1 MADKKI
7 TALSD
12 IGSSVSSVDLL
23 HIIDD
28 PNGNPVNKKMSI
40 ANLFNYIPTFIA
52 MSDAVDSITE
62 NESTVSNTT
71 SITTISTTS
80 ASGSFTFADG
90 VQGQIKVITMLAHGG
105 GGNDATVN
113 PANLAGGSS
122 IAFTGVGNA
131 VVLVYITSQWFVV
144 SNYGCTIT

>member
-52 MSDAVDSITE
+52 MSDAVDSIS
-62 NESTVSNTT
+62 ESDSAVSNTT
-71 SITTISTTS
+71 SITTISTGS
-80 ASGSFTFADG
+80 ASGTFTFADG
-90 VQGQIKVITMLAHGG
+90 VQGQIKVIVMLADGG
-105 GGNDATVN
+105 YDATIN

-122 IAFTGVGNA
+122 ITFTDVGNA

-144 SNYGCTIT
+144 SNNGCTIT

>member
-52 MSDAVDSITE
+52 MSDAVDSIS
-62 NESTVSNTT
+62 ESDSVVSNTT
-71 SITTISTTS
+71 SITTISTGS

-90 VQGQIKVITMLAHGG
+90 VQGQIKVIVMLADGG
-105 GGNDATVN
+105 YDATVT
-113 PANLAGGSS
+113 PANLAGGTN
-122 IAFTGVGNA
+122 IAFTDVGDA

-144 SNYGCTIT
+144 SNNGCTIT

>member
-52 MSDAVDSITE
+52 MSDAVDSIS
-62 NESTVSNTT
+62 ESDSAVSNTT
-71 SITTISTTS
+71 SITTISTGS

-90 VQGQIKVITMLAHGG
+90 VQGQIKVIVMLADGG
-105 GGNDATVN
+105 YDATIN

-122 IAFTGVGNA
+122 ITFTDVGDA

-144 SNYGCTIT
+144 SNNGCTIT

>member
-52 MSDAVDSITE
+52 MSDAVDSIS
-62 NESTVSNTT
+62 ESDSVVSNTT
-71 SITTISTTS
+71 SITTISTGS
-80 ASGSFTFADG
+80 ASGTFTFADG
-90 VQGQIKVITMLAHGG
+90 VQGQIKVIVMLADGG
-105 GGNDATVN
+105 YDATIN

-122 IAFTGVGNA
+122 ITFTDVGDA

-144 SNYGCTIT
+144 SNNGCTIT

>member
-52 MSDAVDSITE
+52 MSDAVDSIS
-62 NESTVSNTT
+62 ESDSVVSNTT
-71 SITTISTTS
+71 SITTISTGS
-80 ASGSFTFADG
+80 ASGTFTFADG

-105 GGNDATVN
+105 YGATIN

-122 IAFTGVGNA
+122 ITFTGVGNA

-144 SNYGCTIT
+144 SNNGCTIT

>member
-52 MSDAVDSITE
+52 MSDAVDSIS
-62 NESTVSNTT
+62 ESDSVVSNTT
-71 SITTISTTS
+71 SITTISTGS
-80 ASGSFTFADG
+80 ASGTFTFADG

-105 GGNDATVN
+105 YDATIN

-122 IAFTGVGNA
+122 ITFTGVGNA

-144 SNYGCTIT
+144 SNNGCTIT

>member
-52 MSDAVDSITE
+52 MSDAVDSIS
-62 NESTVSNTT
+62 ESDSAVSNTT
-71 SITTISTTS
+71 SITTISTGS

-90 VQGQIKVITMLAHGG
+90 VQGQIKVIVMLADGG
-105 GGNDATVN
+105 YDATIN

-122 IAFTGVGNA
+122 ITFTDVGDA
-131 VVLVYITSQWFVV
+131 VMLVYITSQWFVV
-144 SNYGCTIT
+144 SNNGCTIT

>member
-52 MSDAVDSITE
+52 MSDAVDSIS
-62 NESTVSNTT
+62 ESDSAVSNTT
-71 SITTISTTS
+71 SITTISTGS
-80 ASGSFTFADG
+80 ASGTFTFADG
-90 VQGQIKVITMLAHGG
+90 VQGQIKVIVMLADGG
-105 GGNDATVN
+105 YDATIN

-122 IAFTGVGNA
+122 ITFTDVGDA

-144 SNYGCTIT
+144 SNNGCTIT

>member
-52 MSDAVDSITE
+52 MNDAVDSIS
-62 NESTVSNTT
+62 ESDSAVSNTT
-71 SITTISTTS
+71 SITTISTGS

-90 VQGQIKVITMLAHGG
+90 VQGQIKVIVMLADGG
-105 GGNDATVN
+105 YDATIN

-122 IAFTGVGNA
+122 ITFTDVGDA

-144 SNYGCTIT
+144 SNNGCTIT